1 VRCSVAMRLAAGVR
15 RDAGRRRLYFLA
27 GGEASTWKGKATRK
41 KQKVAEMADEV
52 LARQARIRAD
62 RTGEPF
68 EHAFEAV
75 MSTEAGRRLKE
86 LRNGPH
92 HDERAQEWQESL
104 ARERAEE
111 RADALG
117 WSSPN
122 KVSGSPTDIPQRG
135 PR

>member
-1 VRCSVAMRLAAGVR
+1 V
-15 RDAGRRRLYFLA
+15 
-27 GGEASTWKGKATRK
+27 RK
-41 KQKVAEMADEV
+41 KQKVADMADEV
-52 LARQARIRAD
+52 LARQAETRAD
-62 RTGEPF
+62 RTGEPL
-68 EHAFEAV
+68 EAALEAV
-75 MSTEAGRRLKE
+75 IGTEAGRQLTE

-122 KVSGSPTDIPQRG
+122 KVPDSPADFSRRG
-135 PR
+135 PG